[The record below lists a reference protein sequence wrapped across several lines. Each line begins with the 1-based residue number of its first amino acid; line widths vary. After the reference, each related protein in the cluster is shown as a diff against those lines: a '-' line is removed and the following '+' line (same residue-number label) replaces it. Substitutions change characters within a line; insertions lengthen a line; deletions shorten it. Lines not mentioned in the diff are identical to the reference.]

1 MNWKELIGGVVA
13 TALLVL
19 FALWTT
25 DFEIGSKGG
34 YSLAVGITF
43 VMSVAW
49 RITLNRVVSKDGF
62 SWNKVKA
69 YSLGAL
75 VTSVLSLIIVL

>member
-1 MNWKELIGGVVA
+1 MNWKELFGGVVA

-19 FALWTT
+19 FSLWTT

-34 YSLAVGITF
+34 YALAVGIIF

-49 RITLNRVVSKDGF
+49 RIVLHRFFKTKGSLVSQW
-62 SWNKVKA
+62 SCYAV
-69 YSLGAL
+69 GAL
-75 VTSVLSLIIVL
+75 VASVLALILI

>member
-1 MNWKELIGGVVA
+1 MNWKEFLGGVVA

-34 YSLAVGITF
+34 YALAVGIIF
-43 VMSVAW
+43 VFSCAW
-49 RITLNRVVSKDGF
+49 RVALNRF
-62 SWNKVKA
+62 VKTEC
-69 YSLGAL
+69 SLLNRWLSYAFGAL
-75 VTSVLSLIIVL
+75 ITSVLSMFLI

>member
-13 TALLVL
+13 TALLLL

-34 YSLAVGITF
+34 YVIAIGIVF

-49 RITLNRVVSKDGF
+49 RVLANPIFSVEEITWS
-62 SWNKVKA
+62 KVKA
-69 YSLGAL
+69 YSIGAL
-75 VTSVLSLIIVL
+75 VASVVALMVGI

>member
-1 MNWKELIGGVVA
+1 MNWKEFLGGVVA

-34 YSLAVGITF
+34 YVIAVGIIF
-43 VMSVAW
+43 VMSVVW
-49 RITLNRVVSKDGF
+49 RVLANPLFSVEEITWSKIK
-62 SWNKVKA
+62 S

-75 VTSVLSLIIVL
+75 VASVVAMIVGI

>member
-1 MNWKELIGGVVA
+1 MNWKEFLGGVVA
-13 TALLVL
+13 TALLLL

-25 DFEIGSKGG
+25 DFEIGGKGG
-34 YSLAVGITF
+34 YALAVGIVF

-49 RITLNRVVSKDGF
+49 RVLANPLFSAEEITWSKI
-62 SWNKVKA
+62 KA

-75 VTSVLSLIIVL
+75 VASVVAVIAGI